1 MGRKKRSANAMNQQQ
16 AFPPPPGA
24 GYPPNVYQ
32 QHVPMPPGYPG
43 VPPPAFNPYGVP
55 PPIPPPIPSQPNKKA
70 KKIESFLVKK
80 YRPSKHFRC
89 IEAFQRYTKNHR
101 MTDASFTQIDPP
113 NRGATADKK
122 HVYCTRIGGSDLSW
136 GRGVTR
142 DIAIDNA
149 CRAAFALVAAH
160 GYTDF
165 DTNEDCLTVE
175 PMTLY
180 QEAPVP
186 VPLPPPPQG
195 VGIPGVPPPMPP
207 VAPPIPV
214 APALIPQA
222 KVLSDTV
229 AVASAVG
236 GAVESFSVANDAK
249 PAATAP
255 VSLSLDGKRK
265 EASSPSDFSKKI
277 KGGLTLLYD
286 AEKDGE
292 ILTMEMRRAKLNKYA
307 DSMKKWKETTVTTTA
322 FATN

>member
-1 MGRKKRSANAMNQQQ
+1 
-16 AFPPPPGA
+16 
-24 GYPPNVYQ
+24 
-32 QHVPMPPGYPG
+32 

-186 VPLPPPPQG
+186 LPPPPQG

-207 VAPPIPV
+207 VAPPVPV